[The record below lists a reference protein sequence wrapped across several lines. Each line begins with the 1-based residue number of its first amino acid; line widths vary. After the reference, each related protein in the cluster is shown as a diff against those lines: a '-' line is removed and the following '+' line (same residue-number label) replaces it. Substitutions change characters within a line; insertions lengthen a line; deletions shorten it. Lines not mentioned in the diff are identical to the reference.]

1 VRDWRKVHP
10 RNPKPSTNPTIRLIA
25 ISSIAIS
32 VQRPRQ
38 EPRPVLGQGGVS
50 GTLASPSQ
58 AGGLRLGNGRAA
70 PEVSFARASLK
81 RRGAPLPSA
90 EMGNYQ
96 FRAIRGLLVVTVIVL
111 GLIVGLLLAFSVAVP
126 VRTYGPWPFAIQNN
140 PRSLAQMTPNMEFS
154 AG

>member
-38 EPRPVLGQGGVS
+38 EPHQGGVW

-96 FRAIRGLLVVTVIVL
+96 FRAIRGLLVVMVIVL